1 MLPNVYQDINH
12 GPDWRKTRAVQIR
25 DFAVASAGDKTRD
38 LDCWDM
44 YNEFYDETEFDYL
57 RKIGDYEL
65 PAQVRNV
72 GKQRPKINLLSSQQ
86 SKRPFIFSVS
96 TIDDKSLKRKYANQM
111 HDWLGRLDQRLT
123 ERDIMLNTNIQQ
135 ILQQEQQLQQF
146 LQEEPQS
153 EEQAQQQQ
161 QVQQMLPQ
169 ITGQIKGIKSALENS
184 LAFNTEEMDKIK
196 QYYKYDFKDIEEEMA
211 QKLAIKLRERLN
223 LREKSVK
230 NFINQCVTGKQAYY
244 VDYLPGEKLP
254 RFESV
259 NTQKIYYPSTDSQEW
274 IQDGEWVVVEEIM
287 SYSNVMRLCGDRLTK
302 DQKDLIKDNALR
314 NADNG
319 SNFAAAPDGGAIL
332 SKQGLYSGT
341 STSDYGVRV
350 WKIWYAEERKV
361 FSKKSPNKYKKGEYF
376 THFITNGKPIINKKK
391 FKYNRQTGYYV
402 NPKNSEEFYNDKHVN
417 TFDSG
422 RGEKI
427 NTRYIEDRYRAII
440 VDNNDI
446 VVDYGK
452 DVIQPRSV
460 DDLRRVILPVV
471 GRTYNSITKRP
482 YSLMWATRDL
492 QKLYKIVS
500 YHRELMLAIS
510 GTRGNVID
518 MSQKPAAMSM
528 TEWEYQQK
536 MGRLYIESVDQHG
549 KRAVS
554 PFNQWPSFDN
564 TVSQAIQF
572 LDSILIS
579 IDNEIGETMGISRPR
594 LGKQVSTDQV
604 GTNLQAQQMSELIT
618 EILYYDH
625 DQIETK
631 ALSVLLNLAAK
642 YCNNEDLILELNDSD
657 LGRELMKIPKG
668 SLNKVDLEIL
678 VTDNT
683 KQARSME
690 ELKQLA
696 IKQNDKGQLPFV
708 NLLEMW
714 SIESLV
720 ELKKKFEYFTEEAS
734 KLAAEQA
741 QAEGEQE
748 TQIAERK
755 IKLEKEYEKLFEE
768 QKNKLAQYVADI
780 DKQRMMIDKETEDN
794 KLELENRKLEQEKN
808 LRLLEIMME
817 DKTETTLLANAD
829 KHETTG
835 EKLRA
840 IELKMEAIINSVQL
854 SQNKTDSDKT
864 HKENIKK
871 LAIEDKKAKQP
882 VKEHVNDN

>member
-1 MLPNVYQDINH
+1 MLPAIYKDIEK
-12 GPDWRKTRAVQIR
+12 GPGWRKTKATQIK

-38 LDCWDM
+38 LECWDM
-44 YNEFYDETEFDYL
+44 YNEFWDETEFDYL

-86 SKRPFIFSVS
+86 AKRPFIFSVT
-96 TIDDKSLKRKYANQM
+96 TIDDTSLKNKYASQM
-111 HDWLGRLDQRLT
+111 HDWLGKLDQRLT
-123 ERDIMLNTNIQQ
+123 ERDIMLNTTVQQ

-146 LQEEPQS
+146 LQQEPQN
-153 EEQAQQQQ
+153 EEQVQRQQ

-169 ITGQIKGIKSALENS
+169 ITGQIQGVKSALETS
-184 LAFNTEEMDKIK
+184 IAFNTDEMDKIK
-196 QYYKYDFKDIEEEMA
+196 QYYKYDFKDITEEMA
-211 QKLAIKLRERLN
+211 QKLTVKLRERLS
-223 LREKSVK
+223 LKEKSVK

-244 VDYLPGEKLP
+244 VDYIPGEKLP
-254 RFESV
+254 RFEGM
-259 NTQKIYYPSTDSQEW
+259 NTQKIYYPATDNQEW
-274 IQDGEWVVVEEIM
+274 IQNGEWVVIEEVV
-287 SYSNVMRLCGDRLTK
+287 SYQNVMRLYGDRLINDEK
-302 DQKDLIKDNALR
+302 KRIKENYVS
-314 NADNG
+314 NADNN
-319 SNFAAAPDGGAIL
+319 SNFAATPTGGAIL

-341 STSDYGVRV
+341 SVSEYGVRV
-350 WKIWYAEERKV
+350 WRIWYVEERKV

-376 THFITNGKPIINKKK
+376 THFITDGKPIIDKKK
-391 FKYNRQTGYYV
+391 FRYNKQTGYYV
-402 NPKNSEEFYNDKHVN
+402 DSKNSEELYNKEFVN
-417 TFDSG
+417 TYDSG
-422 RGEKI
+422 RGESI
-427 NTRYIEDRYRAII
+427 NTRYIEDRYKAVII
-440 VDNNDI
+440 DNEDI
-446 VVDYGK
+446 VIDYGK
-452 DVIQPRSV
+452 DEIQPRTV
-460 DDLRRVILPVV
+460 DDLRMVILPVV
-471 GRTYNSITKRP
+471 GRTYNSITRRP
-482 YSLMWATRDL
+482 YSLMWATKDL

-518 MSQKPAAMSM
+518 MSQKPSGMSM

-536 MGRLYIESVDQHG
+536 MGRLYIESIDKHG
-549 KRAVS
+549 KKQMS

-572 LDSILIS
+572 LDTILVS

-604 GTNLQAQQMSELIT
+604 GTNLQAQEMSELIT

-642 YCNNEDLILELNDSD
+642 YCNNEDLILELNDTD

-668 SLNKVDLEIL
+668 SFKGVDLEIL

-683 KQARSME
+683 KQAKSME
-690 ELKQLA
+690 ELRQLA
-696 IKQNDKGQLPFV
+696 IKQNDKGQLPFN

-714 SIESLV
+714 SVESLV
-720 ELKKKFEYFTEEAS
+720 EMKKKFEYFTKEAQ
-734 KLAAEQA
+734 KLAQEQQ
-741 QAEGEQE
+741 QAEGQQKIELE
-748 TQIAERK
+748 ERK
-755 IKLEKEYEKLFEE
+755 IKLDKEYEKFFNE
-768 QKNKLAQYVADI
+768 QENQLKKYVADI
-780 DKQRMMIDKETEDN
+780 DKQKMMMEKETEDS
-794 KLELENRKLEQEKN
+794 KLDLENRKLEQDKN

-817 DKTETTLLANAD
+817 DKTESTLLANQD
-829 KHETTG
+829 KHETMS

-840 IELKMEAIINSVQL
+840 IELQMEAIINSVQL
-854 SQNKTDSDKT
+854 SQAKTDSDKS

-871 LAIEDKKAKQP
+871 LNIEDKKAKKT